1 MGSKTSTPD
10 WGVTAV
16 ALALMLVGWPA
27 AATGGYAT
35 ESLAR
40 LAQALADR
48 GWHVSPDA
56 DGSLLLRAAGSA
68 SKDSIAEPQG
78 LHPSQAPGESAASQ
92 PTANAWL
99 ADLAGRLESGGW
111 AVAWDAGGG
120 LRFHRPSDREPAPAP
135 VAARPAI
142 ASQPLGAPAV
152 RPWLVDLGAQLQQR
166 GWDVQREADG
176 SLRLPL
182 PSAPRVVAPEPIA
195 AQGPTPTD
203 LLPEHGWPMHWD
215 AAGSL
220 LLTALGRK
228 RGPGV

>member
-1 MGSKTSTPD
+1 MLGLTPI
-10 WGVTAV
+10 G
-16 ALALMLVGWPA
+16 
-27 AATGGYAT
+27 
-35 ESLAR
+35 R
-40 LAQALADR
+40 AQIPHTITFRYR
-48 GWHVSPDA
+48 G
-56 DGSLLLRAAGSA
+56 
-68 SKDSIAEPQG
+68 IAFNG
-78 LHPSQAPGESAASQ
+78 F
-92 PTANAWL
+92 WL
-99 ADLAGRLESGGW
+99 ADLAGRLESSGW

-195 AQGPTPTD
+195 AQGSTPTD
-203 LLPEHGWPMHWD
+203 LLAEHGWPMHWD
-215 AAGSL
+215 AAGNL
-220 LLTALGRK
+220 LLTALGRQ